1 MRSMSSSLSTLVKL
15 CGGGCSCS
23 SSSTP
28 VHGMRRRLAPY
39 STSPSTNPYHVLG
52 LPYGASREEV
62 KQSYFK
68 LAKTWHPDINPTE
81 AAQATFRRITTAYN
95 ELLRISPKESK
106 SDRDHATS
114 KPDDDFSRRFW
125 SGPSGGKFRKVKG
138 WDWRSQDQWTH
149 QDSKMAQNAKQSW
162 NEKVRAE
169 ANDKRKKVYAE
180 ELNRLFLSLVPP
192 HQLSTYELRALS
204 LRLGLPSELR
214 RTQLIKQ
221 IETVVEKNK
230 ALCGAAEIDD

>member
-1 MRSMSSSLSTLVKL
+1 
-15 CGGGCSCS
+15 
-23 SSSTP
+23 
-28 VHGMRRRLAPY
+28 
-39 STSPSTNPYHVLG
+39 
-52 LPYGASREEV
+52 
-62 KQSYFK
+62 
-68 LAKTWHPDINPTE
+68 
-81 AAQATFRRITTAYN
+81 
-95 ELLRISPKESK
+95 
-106 SDRDHATS
+106 
-114 KPDDDFSRRFW
+114 
-125 SGPSGGKFRKVKG
+125 
-138 WDWRSQDQWTH
+138 
-149 QDSKMAQNAKQSW
+149 MAQNAKQSW